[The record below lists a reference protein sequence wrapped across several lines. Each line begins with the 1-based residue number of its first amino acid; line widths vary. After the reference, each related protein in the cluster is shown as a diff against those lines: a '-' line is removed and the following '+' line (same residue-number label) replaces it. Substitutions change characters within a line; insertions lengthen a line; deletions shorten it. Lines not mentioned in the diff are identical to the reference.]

1 MTTIILKDN
10 NSSAQQF
17 LAFARTLPYVDVIE
31 APKKPAKNFKKSVA
45 DVLKKSEQGV
55 DLVACR
61 DAEDLFNQLG
71 I

>member
-10 NSSAQQF
+10 SSSAQQF
-17 LAFARTLPYVDVIE
+17 LAFARTLPYVNIIE
-31 APKKPAKNFKKSVA
+31 TSKAPAKKFKKSVA
-45 DVLKKSEQGV
+45 DILKKSEQGI

-61 DAEDLFNQLG
+61 DAEDMFNQLG